1 MVLRGIGL
9 AAALFAAG
17 LAVQPAQAQKAAD
30 TLRVTWWDAVPNV
43 IPYFN
48 QQRSGFVVS
57 HQVWDGLVYRD
68 PDTFKILPLLATS
81 WKYIDDTTLE
91 FTLRKGVKFQDGS
104 PFTADDVVYTFN
116 TVARDKQVASPANY
130 AWMESANKIDDY
142 TVQIK
147 LKNIFP
153 AAIEYLALVMPILPK
168 AYAEKV
174 GLDAYAKQPIAA
186 GPYKITKVEGTTE
199 IDMQRWDGYYAD
211 SPKGKPP
218 IRNINIHQVTDS
230 STALNELLGRRADW
244 IWKYNVDLLP
254 KIAAVPYLTAMQAD
268 SMRIIRLQF
277 DAAGRSGK
285 DNPLTK
291 QKVRQALSYAIDR
304 KTFARQLIGGES
316 RVLDAYCYPTQFGC
330 DASKAT
336 KYDYDPAKAKK
347 LLAEAGYPNG
357 FDTEIV
363 SYLLPA
369 EEGAIQNY
377 LKAVGVNARITHLT
391 VAAVIKKLLA
401 GEAPMNLGS
410 WGSYSVNDVSAI
422 LPSIFGGDD
431 NDYARD
437 PELTKLIKEGGS
449 SINPDERR
457 KYYIDAI
464 ARISAE
470 AYVLPL
476 ATQTITYG
484 MGKDVNFKPYPDELP
499 RFWLTSWK

>member
-1 MVLRGIGL
+1 MKALGL
-9 AAALFAAG
+9 GALLLAG
-17 LAVQPAQAQKAAD
+17 GLSIQPAQAQKSAD
-30 TLRVTWWDAVPNV
+30 TLRVTWRDAVPNV

-48 QQRSGFVVS
+48 QQRSGFVLS

-68 PDTFKILPLLATS
+68 PDTFAIKPLLATS
-81 WKYIDDTTLE
+81 WKYVDDTTLE
-91 FTLRKGVKFQDGS
+91 FKLRQGVKFQDGS

-116 TVARDKQVASPANY
+116 TVIHDKAVATPANY
-130 AWMESANKIDDY
+130 AWMASAKKIDDY
-142 TVQIK
+142 TVQVK

-153 AAIEYLALVMPILPK
+153 AAIEYLALVMPIMPK

-174 GLDAYAKQPIAA
+174 GLEAYAQHPIAA
-186 GPYKITKVEGTTE
+186 GPYKITKVDGTTE
-199 IDMQRWDGYYAD
+199 IDMERWEGYYAD

-218 IRNINIHQVTDS
+218 IKKIKIHEVTDA
-230 STALNELLGRRADW
+230 STELNELLGRRADW

-254 KIAAVPYLTAMQAD
+254 KISAMPYLKAMQAD
-268 SMRIIRLQF
+268 SMRIIRLTP

-285 DNPLTK
+285 GNPLTK
-291 QKVRQALSYAIDR
+291 QKVRQAISYAIDR
-304 KTFARQLIGGES
+304 KTFAKQLIGGDS

-363 SYLLPA
+363 SYVLPQW
-369 EEGAIQNY
+369 EGAIQNY
-377 LKAVGVNARITHLT
+377 LKAVGINAKITHLT
-391 VAAVIKKLLA
+391 VAATIKRILD
-401 GEAPMNLGS
+401 GSAPMNLGS

-422 LPSIFGGDD
+422 LPNSFGGGG

-437 PELTKLIKEGGS
+437 PEVMKLLEQGGS
-449 SINPDERR
+449 NINPDERR
-457 KYYIDAI
+457 KFYIDAI
-464 ARISAE
+464 ARITAE

-476 ATQTITYG
+476 ATQSVTYG
-484 MGKDVNFKPYPDELP
+484 MAKDLNFKPYPDELP
-499 RFWLTSWK
+499 RFYLSSWK